1 MPMAPSSS
9 AAAETLSA
17 SQNDTEMPPRGRTRA
32 CCTCLQ
38 FLSLLF
44 PPGSQPFTAGH
55 DEPVAVMARA
65 AVYIAIP
72 ALTTAADCAEQ
83 PALMPDTIRTWWG
96 SVQL

>member
-1 MPMAPSSS
+1 MPMAPSSP

-17 SQNDTEMPPRGRTRA
+17 SQSAAQMLPRGLPRA

-38 FLSLLF
+38 FLFLLF
-44 PPGSQPFTAGH
+44 PPSSQPFTAGH
-55 DEPVAVMARA
+55 DEPTAVMARA

-72 ALTTAADCAEQ
+72 ALTPAADCAEQ
-83 PALMPDTIRTWWG
+83 SALMPDTLRAWWG